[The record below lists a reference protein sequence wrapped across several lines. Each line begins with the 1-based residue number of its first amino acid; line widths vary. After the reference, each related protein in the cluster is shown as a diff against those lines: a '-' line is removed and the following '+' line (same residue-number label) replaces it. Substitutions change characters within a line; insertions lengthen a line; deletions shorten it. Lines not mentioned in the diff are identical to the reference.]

1 MSSFHLYIVMTYA
14 YAYIYPYIH
23 TYIHAIIHS
32 FINIYIHTP
41 IYLYI
46 CIHTYFI
53 NLLIAE
59 IERRILYKSEYWE
72 GFFFI
77 KSLLH
82 LDNPAPNIVGT
93 ALLSLISC
101 LERNGSDYNK
111 RYLASDV

>member
-1 MSSFHLYIVMTYA
+1 MCICCLILCATYQQIFSFSAIFTISYN
-14 YAYIYPYIH
+14 PH
-23 TYIHAIIHS
+23 TV
-32 FINIYIHTP
+32 
-41 IYLYI
+41 YLLS
-46 CIHTYFI
+46 
-53 NLLIAE
+53 LLHYRDVLSITAE

-72 GFFFI
+72 GFFYI

-111 RYLASDV
+111 KYLASDV